1 VIIIGA
7 RTVYN
12 LIVIGIEHVD
22 AMSMV
27 TGTGAVDNLI
37 VLRPSDVHAME
48 EIVGKTT
55 VHDRRV

>member
-7 RTVYN
+7 RTVCY
-12 LIVIGIEHVD
+12 LIIIGIEHID

-27 TGTGAVDNLI
+27 TRTGAIDNLI
-37 VLRPSDVHAME
+37 VLRPSDIHAME